1 MCAEYRIYNVGFTK
15 QTVST
20 NEQVILEVDIIS
32 WDWIKKNVTSWN
44 SLKNRFSKWGDLI
57 GNPTY

>member
-44 SLKNRFSKWGDLI
+44 SLRNRFSKWGDLI